1 MNLKEYSK
9 ILNDTFEQVEK
20 ETGQPFSKDVEMLAI
35 NKYLNTPAIKSAY
48 PNVALI
54 HDIKNDAYMLEY
66 NADGFHKFF
75 GLMSEN
81 GFEFRSKFG
90 NYSNILNGLKPMIS
104 EAIQS
109 SANNLKEL
117 LKPDSTFEQFVKMI
131 SDNDLNNIIA
141 VSDRSYAE
149 FFKVVKMIKQED
161 PLTRDFLKLALKVM
175 NKFNH
180 DTKFV
185 DNYTEDRVYDMI
197 KEGVS
202 EGSDGLGQLKR
213 LLHIQDFDINNYDF
227 EDIDEDRQVE
237 FIKNIINESFPKNS
251 IGYLLLNDHK
261 NFIHNVFEQL
271 VFENLKKPLCFTM
284 KLISNDLTVEQL
296 YKANPIVDIVFN
308 EALKQDPL
316 LNEQPEN
323 LFKHSVIQDKDIYTT
338 EQGVDYF
345 AYLDHILEETDRA
358 SVMMEHF
365 KTPLHRRSYAVIDPE
380 LDVDVVRF
388 IGTSGPDVRY
398 LLCANVDKTS
408 TDKYKTLHLDSYLLT
423 KNVSPQ
429 QLEDAIKNVINYC
442 KENEYILCLDFKSR
456 QQGLNNDEDDI
467 VCNTIH
473 KFKTDI
479 CTILLPSSSEKLR
492 QTLISNLDLPYSE
505 IVMLDHK
512 IGEMIDAKMNIDEMT
527 TTLKG
532 GNKTIKLKM

>member
-9 ILNDTFEQVEK
+9 ILNDTLERVEN
-20 ETGQPFSKDVEMLAI
+20 ETGQQFSKDVEILAI
-35 NKYLNTPAIKSAY
+35 YKYLNTPVIKSAY
-48 PNVALI
+48 PNIALI

-75 GLMSEN
+75 AFKTED

-109 SANNLKEL
+109 SAKNMKEL
-117 LKPDSTFEQFVKMI
+117 LKPASTFKDFIKNI

-141 VSDRSYAE
+141 VSDRNYAE
-149 FFKVVKMIKQED
+149 FFKVVKMIKQEA

-175 NKFNH
+175 NKSNQ
-180 DTKFV
+180 DAKFI

-197 KEGVS
+197 KEGVA

-213 LLHIQDFDINNYDF
+213 LLHIQDFDIDNYDF
-227 EDIDEDRQVE
+227 DDIDEDIQVK
-237 FIKNIINESFPKNS
+237 FLKNIINESFPKNS

-271 VFENLKKPLCFTM
+271 VFENLKKPLCFSM
-284 KLISNDLTVEQL
+284 KLINNDLTVEQL
-296 YKANPIVDIVFN
+296 YKDNPIVDIVFN
-308 EALKQDPL
+308 EALKKDPL

-323 LFKHSVIQDKDIYTT
+323 LFKHNIIKDNDIFTY

-345 AYLDHILEETDRA
+345 AYIDHIVEETDRS

-365 KTPLHRRSYAVIDPE
+365 KTPPHRRSYAVIDPE

-388 IGTSGPDVRY
+388 IGTAGPDVRY
-398 LLCANVDKTS
+398 LLCASVDKKS
-408 TDKYKTLHLDSYLLT
+408 ESKYKTLNLDTYLLT

-429 QLEDAIKNVINYC
+429 QLEDAVKNVIYYC
-442 KENEYILCLDFKSR
+442 KKNELILCLDHKSM
-456 QQGLNNDEDDI
+456 QQGLNYDEDDI
-467 VCNTIH
+467 VCNTVD
-473 KFKTDI
+473 KFKTEI
-479 CTILLPSSSEKLR
+479 CAVLLPSSSEKKR
-492 QTLISNLDLPYSE
+492 HTLISNLDLPYAD
-505 IVMLDHK
+505 IVKLDHK
-512 IGEMIDAKMNIDEMT
+512 IGEMIEANMNVDDMAT
-527 TTLKG
+527 MLKV
-532 GNKTIKLKM
+532 GNKPIKLKM